1 MLRLQLGHLGFK
13 AKCLLAIFAVF
24 ILCSSASAF
33 ALHAYRQR
41 KPRFSHESSTIA
53 TSHPDITPAASSSLR
68 LLDLGLIFASG
79 LIPAFVMALLV
90 LDKSVAS
97 RLRNIAQITD
107 KVRFGVLD
115 REIEVRGRDE
125 ISRLVESLNRA
136 FADLRSGQERV
147 LGKINALR
155 QYNELFIREKHG
167 NDGIIVVDRGGNVT
181 NASGKSLTLLGYTRK
196 ELLGRPLSDFLAS
209 ESKRDMS
216 EFSELHQP
224 SYGRRKDELVFVDK
238 AGALVPAKVT
248 ITNLFRQGESAGALF
263 VFADLRNRD
272 ELVED
277 LKSIQNRLRQSSI
290 ELGMKLWELSAV
302 KEVVHTLQTTMSLDE
317 VLRIILTGVTAEQGL
332 GFNRAFLLLLDEK
345 DNCLVGKLAVGPGD
359 PQEAAQIWNG
369 LRDQSYSLKELL
381 QMHRDAL
388 GQLDPKVNE
397 VVKRM
402 RFDLAPNPGIVAR
415 SMLEG
420 ENFNITNAGKNPL
433 VDDEFLELLGTD
445 AFVVVPLIARGKP
458 LGAVIADNCFTRR
471 PIEEADV
478 DLLETLANHAS
489 FAIERAHL
497 YGQLMKKVGELERAY
512 QNLQESQDQLLRAE
526 RLSAVGKMATRL
538 AHEIRNPIVSF
549 GGFVRLMSKR
559 LPKEDPNQE
568 YLSIITEEVTRLEKL
583 LTQVLDFARPAGP
596 SFELVDLN
604 EVVQQVIAMMQP
616 EIDKGKIAAHVVLR
630 PDLPKT
636 KLDPLQIS
644 QVMMNMIRNSLEAM
658 PSGGDLFVR
667 TSNRE
672 DRIQVEIEDTGVGI
686 PREHL
691 EELFSE
697 FFTTK
702 SAGVGLGLAV
712 AYQTVRNHRGAVHV
726 SSQVGKGSTFTIDLP
741 LIMEDG
747 TNNSPEKDDT
757 QGEAGNK
764 ENLG

>member
-1 MLRLQLGHLGFK
+1 MLRLRFGHLGFK

-41 KPRFSHESSTIA
+41 KLRVSHESSTIT
-53 TSHPDITPAASSSLR
+53 TSHPDVTLAASSSFR
-68 LLDLGLIFASG
+68 LLDLGFILAGG
-79 LIPAFVMALLV
+79 LIPAIGIALLV

-97 RLRNIAQITD
+97 RLRNIVQVTD
-107 KVRFGVLD
+107 EVRFGVLD
-115 REIEVRGRDE
+115 RKIEVSGRDE
-125 ISRLVESLNRA
+125 ISRLVQSLNRA
-136 FADLRSGQERV
+136 FADLRGGQEKV

-155 QYNELFIREKHG
+155 QYNDLFIREKHG
-167 NDGIIVVDRGGNVT
+167 NDGVIVVDREGNVT
-181 NASGKSLTLLGYTRK
+181 NASGKSLALLGYTRK
-196 ELLGRPLSDFLAS
+196 ELLGRPLSDFLAP
-209 ESKRDMS
+209 ESKNRDMG
-216 EFSELHQP
+216 EFFDLPRP
-224 SYGRRKDELVFVDK
+224 SYNRRKEELVFVDK
-238 AGALVPAKVT
+238 AGTLVPTKVT
-248 ITNLFRQGESAGALF
+248 ITNLFRQGDSAGALF

-345 DNCLVGKLAVGPGD
+345 DNSLRGKLAVGPGD

-381 QMHRDAL
+381 KMHRDAL

-397 VVKRM
+397 IVKRM
-402 RFDLAPNPGIVAR
+402 RFDLAPNPGIIAR

-420 ENFNITNAGKNPL
+420 ENFNITNAGQNPL
-433 VDDEFLELLGTD
+433 VDHEFLEMLGTD

-497 YGQLMKKVGELERAY
+497 YGQLMKKVRELEQAY

-568 YLSIITEEVTRLEKL
+568 YLNIITEEVTRLEKL

-604 EVVQQVIAMMQP
+604 EVVQQVMVMMQP
-616 EIDKGKIAAHVVLR
+616 EVDEGKVAVHVELQ
-630 PDLPKT
+630 PDLPQIR
-636 KLDPLQIS
+636 LDPLQIG
-644 QVMMNMIRNSLEAM
+644 QAMMNMIRNGLEAM
-658 PSGGDLFVR
+658 PSGGDLCVR
-667 TSNRE
+667 TYRRE
-672 DRIQVEIEDTGVGI
+672 DHVQVEIEDTGVGI
-686 PREHL
+686 PQENL

-726 SSQVGKGSTFTIDLP
+726 SSRVGKGSTFTIDLP
-741 LIMEDG
+741 LTMEDG
-747 TNNSPEKDDT
+747 INQSLE
-757 QGEAGNK
+757 QG
-764 ENLG
+764 